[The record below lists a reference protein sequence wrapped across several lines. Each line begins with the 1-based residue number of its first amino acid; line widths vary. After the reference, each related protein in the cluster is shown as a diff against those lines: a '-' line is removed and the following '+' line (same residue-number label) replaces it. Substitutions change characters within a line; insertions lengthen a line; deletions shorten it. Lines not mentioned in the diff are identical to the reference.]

1 MVTVIS
7 SKYGLNPTAK
17 TKPYIKESKGRV
29 DIEQPQC
36 IKKYNEEIGGVDL

>member
-17 TKPYIKESKGRV
+17 TKGYMKGWV
-29 DIEQPQC
+29 DIEEPQY
-36 IKKYNEEIGGVDL
+36 IKKCNEGTGGVDRLN